1 MPLLLAFSLFMAGSA
16 CRGIFDTNT
25 PCPPRFFLCLRLD
38 FPGKMNNFAINELL
52 THLEQWI

>member
-1 MPLLLAFSLFMAGSA
+1 MPLLLAFSLFTAGSA

-25 PCPPRFFLCLRLD
+25 PLSASLFLCLRLD